1 MAHVFVTGAAGF
13 IGSHTV
19 DRLLK
24 EGHRVTGADNFRT
37 GRRENLTVA
46 LASPRFTLLELDM
59 AREGGLAAA
68 VTVARPD
75 ALIHLAALVSVQESM
90 RDPGLNFDLNV
101 RATHLAAEAARAA
114 GTGRIVFA
122 SSAAIYGDVASLPV
136 REEAAKLPISPYG
149 AAKLASEALLL
160 GHGVAFGLTVRCQR
174 YFNVFGPRQDP
185 ASPYSGVISIFAA
198 LAAADRQITIHGD
211 GQQLRDFVYVGDV
224 VAHLRAAMRLLA
236 EAPGR
241 HVLNVCTGRATS
253 VLELAQALG
262 RLHGHA
268 PRITHGPARAGDIR
282 RSLGDPART
291 VATLG
296 LRAGIALE
304 DGLARTLASLEAAAA

>member
-46 LASPRFTLLELDM
+46 LASPRFTLLELDV

-185 ASPYSGVISIFAA
+185 ASPYSGVISIFARRYRESKA
-198 LAAADRQITIHGD
+198 VTVYGDGSQTRDFISVHDVARANVLAATRPDIRSG
-211 GQQLRDFVYVGDV
+211 
-224 VAHLRAAMRLLA
+224 AA
-236 EAPGR
+236 
-241 HVLNVCTGRATS
+241 NICTGRATS
-253 VLELAQALG
+253 LLDVLSVFRRHHPE
-262 RLHGHA
+262 A
-268 PRITHGPARAGDIR
+268 PPPVFGEARAGDILHSR
-282 RSLGDPART
+282 GSAAVAAAELGFQSEVP
-291 VATLG
+291 V
-296 LRAGIALE
+296 E
-304 DGLARTLASLEAAAA
+304 EGLAELIRLG